1 MKIFKKLALICGL
14 SMSLIACNKD
24 DIDLTDADIIRG
36 LGGDTWAQTN
46 IDKWLYDSLVK
57 PYNIGVKYKWD
68 QFEFDISRTLIP
80 PSEDKVIPVWSV
92 LKDVWIKPYIAEAG
106 KVFFNKY
113 SPKSFI
119 LAGSNSY
126 NDDGSIILGTAEGG
140 RKIVFYGVNKFKVK
154 GMTGYT
160 PATDSN
166 FVKTYFIQ
174 TMHHE
179 FAHILHQNVLYPQD
193 FKRINPILFQG
204 QNWINMATNQ
214 SRLDGFITP
223 YASSGFDDD
232 FAEMVAI
239 MLIEGKVG
247 FDNIVNGLTGTSANG
262 TTAANAKSYLRQKES
277 IIVNYY
283 KQVWDIDF
291 YSLQNRCRT
300 ALNQYL

>member
-36 LGGDTWAQTN
+36 LGGDTWTQTN

-68 QFEFDISRTLIP
+68 QFEFDISRTLVP

-119 LAGSNSY
+119 LAGSNSF

-140 RKIVFYGVNKFKVK
+140 RKIVFYGVNKFRVK
-154 GMTGYT
+154 GMPGYT
-160 PATDSN
+160 PATDSS

-193 FKRINPILFQG
+193 FKRVNPILFQG

-239 MLIEGKVG
+239 MLIEGRVG

-291 YSLQNRCRT
+291 YSLQTRCRT